1 MKDILE
7 RIDEIFAPFIAG
19 MKAGRASS
27 SGGRAKGSRMDDLM
41 MDVIYHKEKDRKK
54 AVEDVIKQKNLDK
67 KTAKQLKK
75 YIKKHLGK

>member
-1 MKDILE
+1 MNDVLK
-7 RIDEIFAPFIAG
+7 RIDEFLAPFIMG
-19 MKAGRASS
+19 MKAGKTSS

-54 AVEDVIKQKNLDK
+54 AVDDVIKQKNLDG